1 MRKCIC
7 AIVIPIIL
15 TACGG
20 VPDKSSDKKFSDNRQ
35 RIVVE
40 NIVLYV
46 WPTSRENYVR
56 VQRSETEA
64 TLATPKIVDLLDYQ
78 DRFLAEAARKA
89 TGCDVDL
96 DASSLTERICLLCTP
111 QYYARLQCS
120 EDGDA

>member
-1 MRKCIC
+1 MKKFVC
-7 AIVIPIIL
+7 AIVISVIL

-20 VPDKSSDKKFSDNRQ
+20 VPEKSSDKNFSDNRQ

-64 TLATPKIVDLLDYQ
+64 ALATPKIVDLLDYQ
-78 DRFLAEAARKA
+78 DRFLAEAARRA

-96 DASSLTERICLLCTP
+96 DASSSTERNCLFCTP
-111 QYYARLQCS
+111 QYNAKLQCS
-120 EDGDA
+120 QDGDA